1 MKKVLSMCLLGTAL
15 ALSACASGER
25 NADYSYET
33 AAPYTESRTVG
44 AKEVRQ
50 EPRVFEQRVRK

>member
-44 AKEVRQ
+44 AKEVKQ

>member
-1 MKKVLSMCLLGTAL
+1 MKKILSLCLIGTAL
-15 ALSACASGER
+15 SLSACASGER

-44 AKEVRQ
+44 AKEVKQ

>member
-1 MKKVLSMCLLGTAL
+1 MKKVLSLCLLGTAL
-15 ALSACASGER
+15 SLSACAGGER

-44 AKEVRQ
+44 AKEVKQ

>member
-1 MKKVLSMCLLGTAL
+1 MKKVLSVCLLGTAL
-15 ALSACASGER
+15 ALSACASNER

>member
-1 MKKVLSMCLLGTAL
+1 MKKIVSVCLLGTAL